1 MEANLVYYTL
11 LSVQID
17 AVRTARLGGFTAC
30 HGFRLDL
37 LLSDS

>member
-1 MEANLVYYTL
+1 MEATLVYYSL

-17 AVRTARLGGFTAC
+17 FLRIARLGGFTAC

-37 LLSDS
+37 LFRDS